1 MCTKSVSPW
10 RELSAIQK
18 LVDQHEFKSK
28 DELNDFLQTLTSSGE
43 LFQQQ
48 TARGLI
54 VSKVIAPSYEGQSE
68 LLQKG
73 HEFAYM
79 MKLI

>member
-1 MCTKSVSPW
+1 VHKSRLSIE

-54 VSKVIAPSYEGQSE
+54 VNKVIAPSYEGQSE
-68 LLQKG
+68 LL
-73 HEFAYM
+73 
-79 MKLI
+79 

>member
-1 MCTKSVSPW
+1 ME
-10 RELSAIQK
+10 RELSAIQE

-28 DELNDFLQTLTSSGE
+28 AELNDFLQTLTSSGE

-54 VSKVIAPSYEGQSE
+54 VSKAIAPSYEGQSE
-68 LLQKG
+68 LL
-73 HEFAYM
+73 
-79 MKLI
+79 